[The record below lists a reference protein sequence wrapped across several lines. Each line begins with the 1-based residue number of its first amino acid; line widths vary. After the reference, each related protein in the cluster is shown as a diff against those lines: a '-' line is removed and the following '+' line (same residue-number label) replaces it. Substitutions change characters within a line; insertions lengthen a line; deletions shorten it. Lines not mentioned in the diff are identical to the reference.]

1 MTNEEILQEACKNAK
16 NGEIH
21 LGTANGWGEK
31 TKNLYAIVGE
41 YKIPNSG
48 SSRNLGRCYN
58 EYAFDIIFEEK
69 TYTVVYS
76 VDSGD

>member
-1 MTNEEILQEACKNAK
+1 MTSENLKEACANAK

-31 TKNLYAIVGE
+31 TNALYAE
-41 YKIPNSG
+41 LNELKIPNSG

-58 EYAFDIIFEEK
+58 EYSFDVTVDEK
-69 TYTVVYS
+69 TYTIVYT
-76 VDSGD
+76 VDSSD